1 MLKLG
6 DVIFNAM
13 YPLAAPD
20 VIFGPEDESFQP
32 YAGGNGKSSKNTLA
46 NWNSRDPSQ
55 LHSLIVELR

>member
-1 MLKLG
+1 MLKSG

-20 VIFGPEDESFQP
+20 VIFGPEDEGFQP
-32 YAGGNGKSSKNTLA
+32 YAGGTVKTSKNSLA
-46 NWNSRDPSQ
+46 NWSSRDPSQ

>member
-1 MLKLG
+1 
-6 DVIFNAM
+6 M

-20 VIFGPEDESFQP
+20 VIFGPEDEGFQLF
-32 YAGGNGKSSKNTLA
+32 AGGSGKSSKTSLA